1 MKNYIDSFMRYRFLL
16 VELVKK
22 GIKLKYRRSY
32 LGLVWTLLEPL
43 LTMIVLTFVFGSML
57 GSKGGVYG
65 PELYPVYI
73 LCGRLLYSC
82 FSSASKIGMRSIRS
96 NQAMIKKVYVPKY
109 LYPLAS
115 VIYNYVIF
123 LLSLIVLAIV
133 GVVRG
138 IPLTWHIIEIVIPV
152 FVLLIMCIAA
162 AMFLSTVCVFFRDI
176 EYLWDVLL
184 MLLMYCSAIFYYVDN
199 IGSSV
204 VRTVIRMNP
213 LYCIIENFRHVVLLG
228 ESIFTSSMEINML
241 IYSSVFSVVALII
254 SVIVFKKNQDRFIL
268 YI

>member
-32 LGLVWTLLEPL
+32 LGLIWTLLEPL

-109 LYPLAS
+109 LYPLSS

-152 FVLLIMCIAA
+152 F
-162 AMFLSTVCVFFRDI
+162 
-176 EYLWDVLL
+176 
-184 MLLMYCSAIFYYVDN
+184 
-199 IGSSV
+199 
-204 VRTVIRMNP
+204 
-213 LYCIIENFRHVVLLG
+213 VLLG

>member
-32 LGLVWTLLEPL
+32 LGLIWTLLEPL

-82 FSSASKIGMRSIRS
+82 FSSVSKIGMRSIRS

-109 LYPLAS
+109 LYPLSS

-213 LYCIIENFRHVVLLG
+213 LYCIIENFRHIVLLG

>member
-1 MKNYIDSFMRYRFLL
+1 
-16 VELVKK
+16 
-22 GIKLKYRRSY
+22 
-32 LGLVWTLLEPL
+32 
-43 LTMIVLTFVFGSML
+43 
-57 GSKGGVYG
+57 
-65 PELYPVYI
+65 
-73 LCGRLLYSC
+73 
-82 FSSASKIGMRSIRS
+82 
-96 NQAMIKKVYVPKY
+96 MIKKVYVPKY
-109 LYPLAS
+109 LYPLSS

-138 IPLTWHIIEIVIPV
+138 IPLTWHIIEIV
-152 FVLLIMCIAA
+152 IMCIAA